1 MTFLKIRFS
10 YYFYFHYLF
19 SFCVPSPRIITTT
32 ALLKLPFMI
41 LGLQEAVDIFL
52 KVEDFWKKH
61 PVEEAE
67 EETEKAIT

>member
-1 MTFLKIRFS
+1 M
-10 YYFYFHYLF
+10 
-19 SFCVPSPRIITTT
+19 V
-32 ALLKLPFMI
+32 

-67 EETEKAIT
+67 EETEKAIN

>member
-1 MTFLKIRFS
+1 MFTI
-10 YYFYFHYLF
+10 YWF
-19 SFCVPSPRIITTT
+19 SFFVPSPKIITIT

-41 LGLQEAVDIFL
+41 LELQEAVDIFL

>member
-1 MTFLKIRFS
+1 MTLLKIRFS
-10 YYFYFHYLF
+10 YYFYFYYLF
-19 SFCVPSPRIITTT
+19 SFCVPSPKIITIT
-32 ALLKLPFMI
+32 ALLKLAFMI